1 MQIPAK
7 SVGKDA
13 VFAALDDAKKN
24 DFPWRSG
31 RAFAYTFDAGREVE
45 EVAKRAFTQFMSENA
60 LDPTVYPSLL
70 RFENDVVGMARTHL
84 NGDERVVG
92 NFTSGGTESILLAV
106 KTARDWAREHRPHA
120 TEPEMILPVTGHAA
134 FHKAAHYFGI
144 KVVAAP
150 VDDGFRADP
159 GAIKKLITKNTILLV
174 GSASS
179 YAHGVVDPI
188 AELGAIAESNGVWLH
203 VDGCIGG
210 FLLPYFRRLG
220 AKVPEFDFRVAGVS
234 SISMDLHKYAYCPKG
249 ASVVLYRNKDLRR
262 FQLFACADW
271 TGYTMLNTTV
281 QSTKS
286 GGPMAAA
293 WAVMQFIGDDGYL
306 EIARKLL
313 HARDTLSEGI
323 NAIKGLKVMGNP
335 EMCLLAFS
343 ADNLNI
349 FALADAMRDR
359 GWYVQPQLAFG
370 NSKENLHLSINPSNV
385 PETSALLKDLE
396 ECSRTVACL
405 PDPAVELER
414 ELNALASLFSSL
426 EPSKLSEQLPLLL
439 ATVGMKSSSDTPDR
453 LALVNTMLNRFP
465 REVSRQLLISY
476 VNELF
481 APTA

>member
-1 MQIPAK
+1 MKIPAK
-7 SVGKDA
+7 PLGKDQL
-13 VFAALDDAKKN
+13 FQQLDEAKKN

-70 RFENDVVGMARTHL
+70 RFENDIVSMARTHL
-84 NGDERVVG
+84 GGDERVVG

-106 KTARDWAREHRPHA
+106 KSARDWAREHRPRA
-120 TEPEMILPVTGHAA
+120 TEPEMILPITGHAA

-144 KVVAAP
+144 KVVRSP
-150 VDDGFRADP
+150 VDSGFRAD
-159 GAIKKLITKNTILLV
+159 ADAVRKLITKDTILIV

-188 AELGAIAESNGVWLH
+188 AELGAIAEEHGLWFH

-220 AKVPEFDFRVAGVS
+220 AQVPEFDFRVAGVS

-249 ASVVLYRNKDLRR
+249 ASVVLYRNKELRR
-262 FQLFACADW
+262 FQLFACSDW

-293 WAVMQFIGDDGYL
+293 WTVMQFIGDEGYL
-306 EIARKLL
+306 EIARNLL
-313 HARDTLSEGI
+313 QTRDQLVSGI
-323 NAIKGLKVMGNP
+323 NAIDGLSVMGDP
-335 EMCLLAFS
+335 EMCLIAFTS
-343 ADNLNI
+343 NEMNI
-349 FALADAMRDR
+349 FALGDAMRDR
-359 GWYVQPQLAFG
+359 GWYVQPQLGFET
-370 NSKENLHLSINPSNV
+370 SKENLHLSINPSNV
-385 PETSALLKDLE
+385 PAASELLKDLE
-396 ECSRTVACL
+396 ECSRNVANS
-405 PDPAVELER
+405 PDFALQLE
-414 ELNALASLFSSL
+414 EHLSTLAALFSSL
-426 EPSKLSEQLPLLL
+426 EPSKLGEQLPMLLS
-439 ATVGMKSSSDTPDR
+439 AVGMKSSSDTPDR
-453 LALVNTMLNRFP
+453 LALINTLLNRFP
-465 REVSRQLLISY
+465 REVSRQLLITY

-481 APTA
+481 VPTA